1 MALSFESD
9 AKPPPPGMLQTTLKE
24 AVALSEAVP
33 WSGMGVALAPPGMV
47 TRLWST
53 ATPAARSWQLT
64 AVKVEPVTARIT
76 AFDDRT

>member
-47 TRLWST
+47 TRL
-53 ATPAARSWQLT
+53 
-64 AVKVEPVTARIT
+64 
-76 AFDDRT
+76 